1 MTPSTFAS
9 LDPVIH
15 APVRLAVI
23 SLLVSVR
30 EADFVYLKTA
40 TGTSDGNLSV
50 HLTKLEEAGYIR
62 VRKSFRGKKPSTTC
76 SLTEKGRTAFLD
88 YLKSLESYI
97 PHNLNQGK
105 DK

>member
-1 MTPSTFAS
+1 MTPEIIPE

-15 APVRLAVI
+15 SQVRLAVLSI
-23 SLLVSVR
+23 LIASESA
-30 EADFVYLKTA
+30 EFGYLKERTGA
-40 TGTSDGNLSV
+40 TDGNLSV

-62 VRKSFRGKKPSTTC
+62 VRKSFRGRKPSTTC
-76 SLTEKGRTAFLD
+76 SLTEKGRAAFLE